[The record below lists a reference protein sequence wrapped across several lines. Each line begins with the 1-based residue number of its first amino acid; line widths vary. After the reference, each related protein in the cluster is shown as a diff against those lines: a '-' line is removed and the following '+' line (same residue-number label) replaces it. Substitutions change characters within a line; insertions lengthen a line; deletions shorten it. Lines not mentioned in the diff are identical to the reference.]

1 MQEIEDAVWKA
12 ADRLRGSVDA
22 MDLPEYVGGLIFL
35 KYVSDAFEEHRAE
48 LRARLVAEGYDE
60 DRVEDLLEDR
70 EFSDTPAIW
79 VPMTA
84 RWLWINARKNTRHI
98 GEVIDDA
105 MNAIMLVNPS
115 LLGALPTV
123 FRDGTADH
131 GRLAEVVA
139 LIGRVRFDSTREK
152 PARDALAEAY
162 EYLLDMLGGDSR
174 TPRCVSRLMVRILEP
189 YVGRVYDPAC
199 GSGGLLAEAGRF
211 IGEYRSYATDSAVY
225 GQEINSRAW
234 RLARMSLAAYGIEH
248 DLGARWGDTLADDE
262 HPDLKAHFVMAQP
275 PFSQSDWARDE
286 EDPRWIYGV
295 PPLGNANYAWLQHS
309 VSKLSERGAAALVL
323 ATGSL
328 VAGSSRERRIR
339 QELVEAD
346 LVAAIV
352 GLPGQLFHSTK
363 RPACLWI
370 LTKRKSADRRGEILF
385 IDAHDMGTMVM
396 DPKRSLRRVLIDED
410 LAKITS
416 AYHAWR
422 GRSRGRR
429 RMTYRDDPGFC
440 CSARLQTVREHDYD
454 LTPARYVGSVE
465 SLARTRALT
474 KDLYGVFN

>member
-1 MQEIEDAVWKA
+1 MQEIHAALWDA

-22 MDLPEYVGGLIFL
+22 AKHPEYIGGLIFL
-35 KYVSDAFEEHRAE
+35 KYVSDAFAEDRAE

-60 DRVEDLLEDR
+60 GRVEELLEER

-79 VPMTA
+79 APRNARWPHITA
-84 RWLWINARKNTRHI
+84 RASPLHV

-105 MNAIMLVNPS
+105 LHAIMLANPA
-115 LLGALPTV
+115 LKGALPTI
-123 FRDGTADH
+123 FSHGTADQE
-131 GRLAEVVA
+131 RLAQAVA
-139 LIGRVRFDSTREK
+139 LIGRVRFDSTEER
-152 PARDALAEAY
+152 PARDVLAEAY
-162 EYLLDMLGGDSR
+162 EYLLDRLGGDSR
-174 TPRCVSRLMVRILEP
+174 TPRSVSRLMVRILEP

-199 GSGGLLAEAGRF
+199 GSGGSLAQAGRF
-211 IGEYRSYATDSAVY
+211 MGGHRYDVIDLAVY

-234 RLARMSLAAYGIEH
+234 RLARMSLAAQGIEH
-248 DLGARWGDTLADDE
+248 DLGARWGDTLANDE
-262 HPDLKAHFVMAQP
+262 HPDLEADFVMAQP

-286 EDPRWIYGV
+286 DDPRWIYGV

-309 VSKLSERGAAALVL
+309 VSKLSDRGSAAVVL

-328 VAGSSRERRIR
+328 VALSSRERRIR

-352 GLPGQLFHSTK
+352 ALPGQLFHST
-363 RPACLWI
+363 RRDACLWV
-370 LTKRKSADRRGEILF
+370 LTKQKSADRRGQILF
-385 IDAHDMGTMVM
+385 IDAHDMGTMAI
-396 DPKRSLRRVLIDED
+396 DPKISLRRVLKDED
-410 LAKITS
+410 LTKITS

-474 KDLYGVFN
+474 KDLYAVFN